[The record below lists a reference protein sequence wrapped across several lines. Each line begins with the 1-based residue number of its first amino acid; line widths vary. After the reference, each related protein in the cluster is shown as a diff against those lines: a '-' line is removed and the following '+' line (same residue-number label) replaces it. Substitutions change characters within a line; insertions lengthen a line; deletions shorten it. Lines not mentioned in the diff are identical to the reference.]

1 MTLEFKQLTMMDL
14 RSSPGEIFDRVA
26 RDGES
31 FVIERNGE
39 QMACLVPVSVFLPDI
54 KKSRL
59 DNDLN
64 KLQEQKLESAI
75 TILDTKEIKIKFL
88 NALGSE
94 MIRLSIV
101 LPHGYPNVA
110 PKIFADPLPEK
121 TPHQWQ
127 DGSLCIFGAIASWN
141 PGKDYLDRVYEL
153 GKKWVEHYYQWK
165 SSDIWPS
172 KREKTDDRK

>member
-1 MTLEFKQLTMMDL
+1 MTIEFKSLTMMDL
-14 RSSPGEIFDRVA
+14 RSSPGEIFDRISKN
-26 RDGES
+26 GEA

-64 KLQEQKLESAI
+64 KLREQKLELAI
-75 TILDTKEIKIKFL
+75 TILETKEIKIKFH
-88 NALGSE
+88 NDLGPE
-94 MIRLSIV
+94 KIRISIV

-110 PKIFADPLPEK
+110 PKVFADPLTEN
-121 TPHQWQ
+121 TQHQWQ

-141 PGKDYLDRVYEL
+141 PGKDSLEKAYEL
-153 GKKWVEHYYQWK
+153 AKKWVDHYYKWRG
-165 SSDIWPS
+165 SGIWPS
-172 KREKTDDRK
+172 GMEKING